1 MGICKFAEKV
11 HGNMLYMTLILW
23 PHLSIGPP
31 TSWVELVDHAMK
43 EGEPLVSCDPTFYAT
58 FKTAD
63 GGILFS
69 CPSYETTTELV

>member
-1 MGICKFAEKV
+1 MQVCRESTWEYALHDVDTMAPSEYWATDI
-11 HGNMLYMTLILW
+11 M
-23 PHLSIGPP
+23 
-31 TSWVELVDHAMK
+31 ELVDHAMK